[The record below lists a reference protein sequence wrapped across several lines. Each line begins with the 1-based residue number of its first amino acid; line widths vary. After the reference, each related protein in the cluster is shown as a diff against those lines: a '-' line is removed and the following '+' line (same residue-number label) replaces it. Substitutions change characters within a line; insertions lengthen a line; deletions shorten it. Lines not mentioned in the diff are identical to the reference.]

1 MTPAVAHLVWLGGRR
16 AALLELLALLGAGLL
31 PTLSRGVDWLG
42 SWKAALDAGLFSAT
56 LVGPLAAGLACA
68 TYVRMATSGVEPLL
82 QSGPRPWWPWVRPAL
97 AVWGLA
103 ATAMLIVALAA
114 TTAAALAGASPFYDT
129 CWVVV
134 PALCVLAAQVSVGV
148 VLGGLGQRVWLAPVS
163 AAVTFALGVL
173 GAVGVTPEIFRAG
186 GLGVSFA
193 GETFDATT
201 LTLQAGAALGLTA
214 GLLLLSN
221 RRVVAR
227 SLAGRLGVAATV
239 VVGAG
244 AYAVLGDGVHDRYRP
259 LDEPQLVC
267 RGEVVTVCMARETTR
282 PLDDLVRRME
292 RLAPAL
298 LDLGVELPARYVQP
312 QVAPDGGVS
321 DGSLYLLDREL
332 SPTVDDELVAL
343 SLATPASCPA
353 YRADIPPP
361 EASFTTRRLLAR
373 WLLVQ
378 AGLLE
383 PDPDDADRAW
393 LESGPADQRA
403 WVVTTYDQLRS
414 CDLDALRMPPGV

>member
-1 MTPAVAHLVWLGGRR
+1 MTPTAVHLAWLGGRR
-16 AALLELLALLGAGLL
+16 AALLELLALLGAGLV
-31 PTLSRGVDWLG
+31 PTLSRGSDWLG
-42 SWKAALDAGLFSAT
+42 SWKAALDAGMFSAT
-56 LVGPLAAGLACA
+56 LIGPLAAGLACA
-68 TYVRMATSGVEPLL
+68 AYVRLATSGVEPLL
-82 QSGPRPWWPWVRPAL
+82 RSGPRPWWPWVRPAL

-103 ATAMLIVALAA
+103 ATAMLLITLTV
-114 TTAAALAGASPFYDT
+114 TTAATLAGASPFYAT
-129 CWVVV
+129 WWVLV
-134 PALCVLAAQVSVGV
+134 PALCVLAAQVAVGV
-148 VLGGLGQRVWLAPVS
+148 VLGGLGRRGWLAPIS
-163 AAVTFALGVL
+163 AATTFALGVL

-186 GLGVSFA
+186 GLGVSYA

-201 LTLQAGAALGLTA
+201 LTLQAGAALGLAA

-221 RRVVAR
+221 RQVVAR
-227 SLAGRLGVAATV
+227 SVLGRIGVAATV
-239 VVGAG
+239 LVGVG
-244 AYAVLGDGVHDRYRP
+244 CYVVLGDGVHDRYRP
-259 LDEPQLVC
+259 LAEPELVC
-267 RGEVVTVCMARETTR
+267 RGEVVSVCMARETTR

-292 RLAPAL
+292 RQAPAL
-298 LDLGVELPARYVQP
+298 RDLGVELPARYVQP
-312 QVAPDGGVS
+312 QVVPDREPS

-393 LESGPADQRA
+393 LESGLADQRA
-403 WVVTTYDQLRS
+403 WVVTTYEQLRS